1 MLDITW
7 PESIGW
13 VIFGLTVYFSY
24 GIKNSIAAK
33 AGKNN
38 LSDRNNVSSGRVL
51 NEKGNKNEI
60 KSECLL
66 LSKRHNGF
74 QPSKNDEA
82 DTEHESRDAQDFHEN
97 GSKNIIKNYNP
108 QPNNLL
114 ASVTQDSFVD
124 GPSQFSFEPHI

>member
-1 MLDITW
+1 MKNFLFKNLNLQSYRYRIT
-7 PESIGW
+7 EELKI
-13 VIFGLTVYFSY
+13 
-24 GIKNSIAAK
+24 
-33 AGKNN
+33 
-38 LSDRNNVSSGRVL
+38 
-51 NEKGNKNEI
+51 
-60 KSECLL
+60 
-66 LSKRHNGF
+66 HNGF

-114 ASVTQDSFVD
+114 ASVTRDSFVD